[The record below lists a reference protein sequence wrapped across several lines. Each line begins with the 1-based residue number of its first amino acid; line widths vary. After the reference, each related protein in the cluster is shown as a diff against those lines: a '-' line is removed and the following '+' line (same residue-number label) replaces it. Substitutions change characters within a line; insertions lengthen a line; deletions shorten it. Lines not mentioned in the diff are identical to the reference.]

1 MRLRVRLPNPP
12 RVRPGVGAKLT
23 FSFLAVILVA
33 FVLLA
38 ASDWRQYRQ
47 QQEASTARRLALAEA
62 ARVALETALNGM
74 AEAARLAAAMSGQ
87 PPDPAAA
94 SRSLQ
99 ALLAARPGYL
109 DAFLLDGD
117 GRLVASAPPSR
128 QPQPEAPAL
137 TPIAHAPATQV
148 SDLVPG
154 PPDGRPAFR
163 LLIPVPPAG
172 TVGVTVDARAIG
184 AALDTLVQD
193 SGWVLSVCDRS
204 GRCIYSTAS
213 PEMPW
218 EERGWQ
224 DQPHI
229 RAALAGETGTAEGV
243 PGPGGP
249 CAAVALP
256 TGCGWMVTVHSPAQA
271 SLGRLRSGAP
281 GLIALFVVLGTI
293 TLLGANALG
302 NRFAAPLARL
312 ADHARALGRGQLNE
326 RLDIRRKDEFGDLA
340 AALNEMAAQM
350 EERDRRLR
358 ARSAE
363 LEAIISQSAE
373 GIAIYGAEG
382 ELLRL
387 NPAGVRILGRSPE
400 RLGLSPAEQIACFH
414 LREASGAPIG
424 PEGLPV
430 TAALRGET
438 RLSQELRVETELG
451 EERYIAWSASPLTDI
466 RGRIYGV
473 VSVFRDV
480 TPQHQAQQERD
491 DFISLVSHE
500 LKTPITSIKGY
511 AQMLLR
517 RGEEAGASERDLK
530 GLRIINTEVDRMVD
544 LVNQL
549 LDVSRLETQRLQ
561 LNLETV
567 DLVALAQEAVDRL
580 QTTTD
585 RHTLRLRAP
594 ERPLWVEGD
603 AMRLAQV
610 LGNLITNAIKYS
622 PNGGPVE
629 ITLESHEGRGWVSV
643 RDWGVGIA
651 PEDQAHLFR
660 RFYRG
665 SRRAGDT
672 LGGMGL
678 GLYISREIIQRHR
691 GDIVFHSQ
699 PGQGTTFLFWLPL
712 ARPEPAESASPGS

>member
-23 FSFLAVILVA
+23 FGFLAVILVA

-47 QQEASTARRLALAEA
+47 QQEASAARRLALAEA
-62 ARVALETALNGM
+62 ARVALETAFNGM
-74 AEAARLAAAMSGQ
+74 AEAARLAAAVSGQ
-87 PPDPAAA
+87 PPDPVAA

-99 ALLAARPGYL
+99 ALLAGRPGYL
-109 DAFLLDGD
+109 DAFLLGAQ
-117 GRLVASAPPSR
+117 GQLVASAPPGR
-128 QPQPEAPAL
+128 PPEPEATGL
-137 TPIAHAPATQV
+137 TPIDAASAVRV

-154 PPDGRPAFR
+154 PPDGRPALR
-163 LLIPVPPAG
+163 ILIPAPPAG
-172 TVGVTVDARAIG
+172 AVGLTVDARAIG
-184 AALDTLVQD
+184 AALDSLVQ
-193 SGWVLSVCDRS
+193 GNGCVLSICDRS

-213 PEMPW
+213 PELPW

-224 DQPHI
+224 GYPHV
-229 RAALAGETGTAEGV
+229 RAALAGETGMAESI

-249 CAAVALP
+249 CDAVALP
-256 TGCGWMVTVHSPAQA
+256 TGWGWVVTVHAPPQA
-271 SLGRLRSGAP
+271 STGRLRSGAP
-281 GLIALFVVLGTI
+281 GLIVLFLALGTI
-293 TLLGANALG
+293 ALLGASALG
-302 NRFAAPLARL
+302 NRFAASLARL
-312 ADHARALGRGQLNE
+312 ADYARALGRGQLNE
-326 RLDIRRKDEFGDLA
+326 RIDLRRKDEFGDLA

-400 RLGLSPAEQIACFH
+400 RLGLSPGEQIACFH

-424 PEGLPV
+424 PESLPV
-430 TAALRGET
+430 AAALRGET
-438 RLSQELRVETELG
+438 RLSQELRVDAGPG
-451 EERYIAWSASPLTDI
+451 EERYIAWSAAPLTDA
-466 RGRIYGV
+466 RGRIYGA
-473 VSVFRDV
+473 VSVFRDA
-480 TPQHQAQQERD
+480 TPQHHAQQERD

-517 RGEEAGASERDLK
+517 RGEEAGASERELK

-544 LVNQL
+544 LINQL

-561 LNLETV
+561 LDLERV
-567 DLVALAQEAVDRL
+567 NLVALAQEAVERL

-594 ERPLWVEGD
+594 EEPLWVEGD
-603 AMRLAQV
+603 SMRLAQV

-665 SRRAGDT
+665 SRRAAG
-672 LGGMGL
+672 
-678 GLYISREIIQRHR
+678 
-691 GDIVFHSQ
+691 
-699 PGQGTTFLFWLPL
+699 
-712 ARPEPAESASPGS
+712 